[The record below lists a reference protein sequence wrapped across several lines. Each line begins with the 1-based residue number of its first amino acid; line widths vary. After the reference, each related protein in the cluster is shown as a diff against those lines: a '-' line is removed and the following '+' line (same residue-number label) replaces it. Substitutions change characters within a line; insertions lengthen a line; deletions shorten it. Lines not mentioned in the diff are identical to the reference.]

1 MLEETQK
8 DLSAAGHVMWTY
20 WPAETRQYMMD
31 NIEKIYLGELTSD
44 EYLEKTQEIFE
55 KELADG
61 KVPAVS

>member
-1 MLEETQK
+1 
-8 DLSAAGHVMWTY
+8 MWTY